1 MGQNQHKNDVI
12 IGIDFGSS
20 GVSFSYGFLNNQ
32 RTVPI
37 QGFFDGQF
45 SNNKLSTE
53 IILDDNLNIL
63 AFGNDCEGFL
73 SSIKDKNFHH
83 FKNIKM
89 NLYKKKYKIKSRNSD
104 KEVDIQFIIQLILQ
118 EIKKK
123 ALEQIKRTMPQLQ
136 DNNIHWIITVPAI
149 WEIKSKQIMIN
160 AAQEAGLIRDDDDP
174 SNFFALEPEA
184 ASLYYHNST
193 QAQINNI
200 ELGEPFIV
208 CDFGGGT
215 VDIVTQKKVKNN
227 NQFSK
232 FEEVYRPLGGHDG
245 CNLINEYFM
254 DRVIKELFGEQCFNE
269 TKNNKNMKNYN
280 NWIELENKIE
290 EKKKKFYKFEQ
301 VNEYFQIDCFIFK
314 TNCKKKNLNDL
325 VENFNSKN
333 KNWKLKIDEDFKILF
348 PYQIFYDF
356 MLEIINK
363 MSEYIYEIMNSI
375 KNVKSLIF
383 TGGASANPIFQQM
396 LQNIEELRNIN
407 IVSSQNPEFA
417 ISNGSVYFSY
427 DHNIIS
433 PRKSK
438 YSFGIKVRENWNDKK
453 HRNGGI
459 KICDKIDQKDKC
471 ENLFSKFI
479 TINDNIRP
487 DREIIKS
494 YLMCDSNVMVELYKT
509 KENNVTF
516 INEVDNN
523 GNLKIEK
530 FGEFNID
537 VGNDFDVK
545 NKNVEVRIKMGGT
558 FISCSATYCK
568 TKKKAKM
575 TCLFE

>member
-1 MGQNQHKNDVI
+1 M
-12 IGIDFGSS
+12 
-20 GVSFSYGFLNNQ
+20 
-32 RTVPI
+32 
-37 QGFFDGQF
+37 
-45 SNNKLSTE
+45 
-53 IILDDNLNIL
+53 
-63 AFGNDCEGFL
+63 
-73 SSIKDKNFHH
+73 
-83 FKNIKM
+83 
-89 NLYKKKYKIKSRNSD
+89 
-104 KEVDIQFIIQLILQ
+104 
-118 EIKKK
+118 
-123 ALEQIKRTMPQLQ
+123 
-136 DNNIHWIITVPAI
+136 
-149 WEIKSKQIMIN
+149 
-160 AAQEAGLIRDDDDP
+160 
-174 SNFFALEPEA
+174 
-184 ASLYYHNST
+184 
-193 QAQINNI
+193 
-200 ELGEPFIV
+200 
-208 CDFGGGT
+208 
-215 VDIVTQKKVKNN
+215 
-227 NQFSK
+227 
-232 FEEVYRPLGGHDG
+232 
-245 CNLINEYFM
+245 
-254 DRVIKELFGEQCFNE
+254 
-269 TKNNKNMKNYN
+269 
-280 NWIELENKIE
+280 
-290 EKKKKFYKFEQ
+290 
-301 VNEYFQIDCFIFK
+301 
-314 TNCKKKNLNDL
+314 